1 MEIGIDSI
9 TAWIS
14 KDDIRMRRRLR
25 KTCKT
30 QNSWGCLAGESKN
43 WIWSLDFDTSC
54 HHRSGACDIS
64 NFSSKRRAE
73 VLCCDTPHV
82 CNTCRSGRLSFSSG
96 LVTTPILAF
105 KHTTN
110 SMTRHHSTSGLGW
123 ESSIFGTYTKGKSL
137 LCSVHHFYRFWKVK
151 NICDFENKLT
161 AMTIHKNCDVMM
173 RATANN
179 DYLWSL
185 FASETSDCDWRLRT
199 ICLAQG
205 Y

>member
-1 MEIGIDSI
+1 MEIDIDSI
-9 TAWIS
+9 TAWIA
-14 KDDIRMRRRLR
+14 KDGIRMRQRLR

-82 CNTCRSGRLSFSSG
+82 CNTRRSGRLSFSSR

-110 SMTRHHSTSGLGW
+110 SMTRHYSTSGLGW
-123 ESSIFGTYTKGKSL
+123 ESLIFRTITKGKSL
-137 LCSVHHFYRFWKVK
+137 LCPVHHFYRFW
-151 NICDFENKLT
+151 NLLSRE
-161 AMTIHKNCDVMM
+161 
-173 RATANN
+173 
-179 DYLWSL
+179 YLW
-185 FASETSDCDWRLRT
+185 FWTNWQKWWFIRIVR
-199 ICLAQG
+199 
-205 Y
+205 

>member
-1 MEIGIDSI
+1 MEIDIDSI
-9 TAWIS
+9 TAWIA
-14 KDDIRMRRRLR
+14 KDGIRMRQRLR

-30 QNSWGCLAGESKN
+30 KNSWGCLAGESKN

-82 CNTCRSGRLSFSSG
+82 CNTRRSGRLSFSSR

-105 KHTTN
+105 KLTTN

-123 ESSIFGTYTKGKSL
+123 ESSIFGTYTKGNIYFVQFINFTGFETFL
-137 LCSVHHFYRFWKVK
+137 VK
-151 NICDFENKLT
+151 NIYDFEQ
-161 AMTIHKNCDVMM
+161 
-173 RATANN
+173 N
-179 DYLWSL
+179 DSK
-185 FASETSDCDWRLRT
+185 WRFLRIVT
-199 ICLAQG
+199 
-205 Y
+205 

>member
-1 MEIGIDSI
+1 
-9 TAWIS
+9 
-14 KDDIRMRRRLR
+14 MRQRLR

-54 HHRSGACDIS
+54 HHQSGACDIS

-82 CNTCRSGRLSFSSG
+82 CNTRRSGRLSFSSG

-110 SMTRHHSTSGLGW
+110 SMTRHHSTS
-123 ESSIFGTYTKGKSL
+123 EL
-137 LCSVHHFYRFWKVK
+137 LQFLELTPKEKVYFVQFINFTGFETFLVK
-151 NICDFENKLT
+151 NICDFEQTDSK
-161 AMTIHKNCDVMM
+161 
-173 RATANN
+173 
-179 DYLWSL
+179 
-185 FASETSDCDWRLRT
+185 
-199 ICLAQG
+199 
-205 Y
+205 